1 MPWALLLHW
10 TEDGW
15 NVEKKWW
22 GPGLRFWCTC
32 EFYEILTLCGI
43 VSFFPCFSRRSNM
56 RASSTAWII
65 GVCLNTRSHH
75 PMLLS
80 LSCFLTVLQL
90 WHLNMFKGGPT
101 PLSINWVHKIGC
113 RIDYWWLLSLS
124 SSSWLKICVSVYLRH
139 HLLIDADLLV
149 LRLSALVVRPFAI
162 CLKLAEHFAAVQW
175 SDWCPHSEGQ
185 KHSSEPAWR
194 GAYYLCIGNE
204 ALKSLVC
211 LLIPRFELAGWLQPG
226 DPLARQRS
234 IRNRLKPYVGKLN
247 KRLSAAYL
255 DIAWANRETVNWI
268 LITIEY

>member
-43 VSFFPCFSRRSNM
+43 MSLFPCFSRRSNM

-65 GVCLNTRSHH
+65 GVCLNTRSHG

-90 WHLNMFKGGPT
+90 WHLKMCKGGPT

-113 RIDYWWLLSLS
+113 CIDYCLF
-124 SSSWLKICVSVYLRH
+124 YLPQAGWRYVFH
-139 HLLIDADLLV
+139 HRIWGITCWSMLTFSFFV
-149 LRLSALVVRPFAI
+149 CLRL
-162 CLKLAEHFAAVQW
+162 
-175 SDWCPHSEGQ
+175 
-185 KHSSEPAWR
+185 
-194 GAYYLCIGNE
+194 
-204 ALKSLVC
+204 
-211 LLIPRFELAGWLQPG
+211 
-226 DPLARQRS
+226 
-234 IRNRLKPYVGKLN
+234 
-247 KRLSAAYL
+247 
-255 DIAWANRETVNWI
+255 
-268 LITIEY
+268 